1 MCTLVGRDGKHKRE
15 RGGSVYTKE
24 MHATSSDLCKYMCM
38 YIALSYYLLFDGLCI
53 MHHLNL
59 EFCNYYEAMEAAC
72 RPLQVHI
79 VMHSNIMLLQK
90 MPKKYQGREIGGRG
104 GE

>member
-1 MCTLVGRDGKHKRE
+1 
-15 RGGSVYTKE
+15 
-24 MHATSSDLCKYMCM
+24 
-38 YIALSYYLLFDGLCI
+38 

-79 VMHSNIMLLQK
+79 VMHSNAMLLQK
-90 MPKKYQGREIGGRG
+90 MPKRYQGREIGGG
-104 GE
+104 GENERRERERERERES